1 MVLDRVFVLGR
12 AGWERGDVSRID
24 ELYAEDLV
32 HHTPAF
38 PDLDRRADDFT
49 VPRLTATRIPR
60 RYAVTA
66 SASPPLQR
74 VGGPVLFVLLWST
87 GFVGAKYGLPYAPPF
102 TFLAVRL
109 AVAAALLA
117 ALAVVLRSARMTS
130 PGQYGR
136 ASIAG
141 LLLHAGYLGGV
152 FYGISLGVPAGVS
165 AVIVSLQ
172 PVLTAVLAVRV
183 LGERPTARQWLGLV
197 LGVTGVALVVGP
209 GVLDSGSAGAFP
221 VAGLLACLVALVSG
235 TLGTVYQKRHGDGIP
250 LVSGTAVQYAAAAL
264 LLFAVAAAT
273 EDSSIR
279 WTGEFVAAFA
289 WLVLVLSIG
298 AVLLLLVLLRR
309 GSAAGVSS
317 LYYLVPPA
325 TAVEAYLLF
334 GEQVSGPSM
343 IGIGVTA
350 LGVALVVAPPRQR

>member
-1 MVLDRVFVLGR
+1 MT
-12 AGWERGDVSRID
+12 S
-24 ELYAEDLV
+24 
-32 HHTPAF
+32 
-38 PDLDRRADDFT
+38 
-49 VPRLTATRIPR
+49 
-60 RYAVTA
+60 

-102 TFLAVRL
+102 TFLAARL
-109 AVAAALLA
+109 AVAAVLLA
-117 ALAVVLRSARMTS
+117 ALAAALRSARMTS
-130 PGQYGR
+130 PAQFGS
-136 ASIAG
+136 ASVAG

-152 FYGISLGVPAGVS
+152 FYGISLGVPAGVA

-172 PVLTAVLAVRV
+172 PVLTAVLAARV
-183 LGERPTARQWLGLV
+183 LRERPTARQWLGLV
-197 LGVTGVALVVGP
+197 LGVAGVALVVGP
-209 GVLDSGSAGAFP
+209 GILDSGSAEPFP
-221 VAGLLACLVALVSG
+221 IAGLVACLLALLSG

-264 LLFAVAAAT
+264 LLFAIAAST

-279 WTGEFVAAFA
+279 WTGEFVAAFV
-289 WLVLVLSIG
+289 WLVLFLSIG
-298 AVLLLLVLLRR
+298 AVLLLLLLLRR

-325 TAVEAYLLF
+325 TAVEAYFLF
-334 GEQVSGPSM
+334 GEQVSGLSL

-350 LGVALVVAPPRQR
+350 LGVALVVVPPRKR